1 MDPHNASAL
10 VVVGSNWDELP
21 VGLRPTL
28 ERITEAHEVKHGGLQ
43 PATSVDDDQEVT
55 AEQVDQGA
63 AEGEGDM
70 ELGVVLE

>member
-28 ERITEAHEVKHGGLQ
+28 ERLTEAHEVKHGGLQ
-43 PATSVDDDQEVT
+43 PATSADDDQEVT

-70 ELGVVLE
+70 EGVVLE